1 MSIDAAAERLARF
14 LEEQR
19 YVEVYGHHD
28 ADGVVAASIICH
40 ALRKRG
46 IGFRLRVVDRVP
58 DLDGG
63 APALLCDLGAGL
75 EDLPSDVAVLDHHA
89 PVARGDGAVLNPHA
103 VGLDGER
110 VLCAAALA
118 FLVANRFADCRDL
131 AGLAVA
137 GMLGDGQAFEGE
149 NAEILNDGLA
159 NGVIELAQGIRLP
172 GTTIGEQL
180 ELAIDPFLPGISGN
194 ADRVRELLRA
204 SMGEDGPELDRL
216 LSLIVLDT
224 VRDAAPGAIEAL
236 WGDRVVCLRE
246 VLADATTLSAVVDAC
261 GKSGRGGLAAS
272 VCLRSPGA
280 VEEARKV
287 AAGYRRRVIGAIAGA
302 RPVGESTCAVLIDD
316 PALVGDV
323 ATALAGPAGGPVLVA
338 ARNGDMVRVST
349 RADGA
354 VPLGPLVRQL
364 ASEAGGSGGGHA
376 RRAGGSVPADG
387 FLGFAAAFAEA
398 VGA

>member
-1 MSIDAAAERLARF
+1 MDAL
-14 LEEQR
+14 
-19 YVEVYGHHD
+19 
-28 ADGVVAASIICH
+28 AASGP
-40 ALRKRG
+40 A
-46 IGFRLRVVDRVP
+46 IGPVPVEFVLFAAVLAGVD
-58 DLDGG
+58 G
-63 APALLCDLGAGL
+63 APAG
-75 EDLPSDVAVLDHHA
+75 
-89 PVARGDGAVLNPHA
+89 
-103 VGLDGER
+103 
-110 VLCAAALA
+110 
-118 FLVANRFADCRDL
+118 
-131 AGLAVA
+131 
-137 GMLGDGQAFEGE
+137 
-149 NAEILNDGLA
+149 
-159 NGVIELAQGIRLP
+159 
-172 GTTIGEQL
+172 
-180 ELAIDPFLPGISGN
+180 
-194 ADRVRELLRA
+194 
-204 SMGEDGPELDRL
+204 
-216 LSLIVLDT
+216 
-224 VRDAAPGAIEAL
+224 EAL
-236 WGDRVVCLRE
+236 SAR
-246 VLADATTLSAVVDAC
+246 LATIDAVVQNQDNREHDILD
-261 GKSGRGGLAAS
+261 SDEYWQFQGGLAAS